1 MGPQTLVY
9 RQQSLR
15 AVPANGFL
23 RCCIRA
29 LALEGFS
36 ICRARISPGNDVSQQ
51 LFRKLGFELC
61 CN

>member
-1 MGPQTLVY
+1 MGSYLLC
-9 RQQSLR
+9 R
-15 AVPANGFL
+15 
-23 RCCIRA
+23 CIRA
-29 LALEGFS
+29 PALEGFS